1 MMTIHLLHGCAS
13 HWRSGRQTFRNFVS
27 EDALR
32 SYLKNLPS
40 KYGASLCSNGSD
52 VLTIDDSTKGA
63 GWAAAIARECGHQVF
78 LFVNPHQISTGEP
91 YYFSLFDICLD
102 NRRESKIMYHDI
114 EYDLDTQVTIFR
126 RAAKRVLSNLD
137 HDSAREAV
145 VEIGELL
152 NCASY
157 EIPEHAQPLT
167 LAELLHLRDV
177 GVIIE
182 NHGWSHRCI
191 DSFSTTELKQ
201 DIAATQTWL
210 LRHVGTRSVQY
221 AIPFGE
227 TILPLNSVEG
237 LGDVVLLAD
246 DRCAPGL
253 IRKNIWNRV
262 DIGRRLQSLK

>member
-1 MMTIHLLHGCAS
+1 
-13 HWRSGRQTFRNFVS
+13 VS
-27 EDALR
+27 EGALR

-40 KYGASLCSNGSD
+40 KYGASLDPSGPD

-63 GWAAAIARECGHQVF
+63 GWAAALARECGHQVF
-78 LFVNPHQISTGEP
+78 LFINPHQISTGEP
-91 YYFSLFDICLD
+91 YYFSLFDACLD

-114 EYDLDTQVTIFR
+114 EYDLNTQVRTFR
-126 RAAKRVLSNLD
+126 LAAKRVLSNLD
-137 HDSAREAV
+137 HDNAREV
-145 VEIGELL
+145 VVKIGEML

-167 LAELLHLRDV
+167 LTELLHLRDV

-191 DSFSTTELKQ
+191 DSLSTAELKQ
-201 DIAATQTWL
+201 DILATQNWL

-221 AIPFGE
+221 ALPFGE
-227 TILPLNSVEG
+227 TILPLNSIEG

-246 DRCAPGL
+246 NRYAPGL
-253 IRKNIWNRV
+253 VRKSIWNRV
-262 DIGRRLQSLK
+262 DISRWLQSLK